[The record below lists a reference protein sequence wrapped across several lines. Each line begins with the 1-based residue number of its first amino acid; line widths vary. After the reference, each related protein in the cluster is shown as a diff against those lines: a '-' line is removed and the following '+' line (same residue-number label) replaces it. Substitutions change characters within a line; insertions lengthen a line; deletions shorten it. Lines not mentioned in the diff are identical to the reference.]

1 MPRKPGFNQ
10 LLRFAY
16 IYCRKQRQKRA
27 RNRNND
33 EGPSES
39 SNQELKNE
47 ETVSITQE
55 LEYTEETITNTEGFT
70 RNQELKLRQTFSSAK
85 NQELKLTETEV
96 YSNQDLDEK
105 DIISSK
111 QVLEDLKNVASNVDQ
126 QTEYRETI
134 SNNQEFENTEALTG
148 NVVLEITEV
157 LEATKYE

>member
-1 MPRKPGFNQ
+1 M
-10 LLRFAY
+10 
-16 IYCRKQRQKRA
+16 
-27 RNRNND
+27 
-33 EGPSES
+33 
-39 SNQELKNE
+39 KNE

-70 RNQELKLRQTFSSAK
+70 RNQQLKLRETFSSTK

-105 DIISSK
+105 DTISSK
-111 QVLEDLKNVASNVDQ
+111 QVLEDFKNVASNLDQ